1 MKIKRM
7 ITLFIAIAT
16 ALTMSACS
24 NEEKTDKNIKKEDDK
39 PIVEEQKDTVV
50 ATSVAV
56 VEILDKLGVKLA
68 GVPETSY
75 TLPDSTKEATKIGN
89 PMNPDMEIIK
99 SLNPTV
105 TVATDTLGQDYKNLF
120 ESNNIP
126 SIFLDL
132 DSVDGLKKSIKDLAK
147 RFNKVE
153 DGDKILKEL
162 EEKENSFKDSSK
174 SSQSAKNIMIVFAA
188 PGGVNMLATEESYIG
203 NLVKIVGGENV
214 VKETSGP
221 FVSYSREAL
230 SQMNPDKIIVMTH
243 AMPEKTEKEFKETL
257 NTDAAWKDI
266 KAVQDGKV
274 EFLDR
279 TYFGMSANLKVIE
292 ALDILSDIIYK

>member
-7 ITLFIAIAT
+7 ATLFIAIAT

-24 NEEKTDKNIKKEDDK
+24 NEEKTDKNIKKEDNK
-39 PIVEEQKDTVV
+39 PTVEEQKDTVV

-68 GVPETSY
+68 GVPDTSY

-126 SIFLDL
+126 SIFVDL

-153 DGDKILKEL
+153 AGDKILKEL

-174 SSQSAKNIMIVFAA
+174 SSKLAKNIMIVFAA

-203 NLVKIVGGENV
+203 NLVKIVGAENV

-221 FVSYSREAL
+221 FVSYSSEAL
-230 SQMNPDKIIVMTH
+230 SQMNPDKIIVMIH

-257 NTDAAWKDI
+257 STDAAWKNI

-279 TYFGMSANLKVIE
+279 TYFGMSANLKVVE
-292 ALDILSDIIYK
+292 ALDILSNIIYK

>member
-7 ITLFIAIAT
+7 TTLFIAIAT

-24 NEEKTDKNIKKEDDK
+24 NEEKTDKNIKKEDNK
-39 PIVEEQKDTVV
+39 PTVEEQKDTVV

-68 GVPETSY
+68 GVPDTSY

-126 SIFLDL
+126 SIFVDL

-153 DGDKILKEL
+153 AGDKILKEL

-174 SSQSAKNIMIVFAA
+174 SSKSAKNIMIVFAA

-203 NLVKIVGGENV
+203 NLVKIVGAENV

-221 FVSYSREAL
+221 FVSYSSEAL
-230 SQMNPDKIIVMTH
+230 SQMNPDKIIVMIH

-257 NTDAAWKDI
+257 STDAAWKNI

-279 TYFGMSANLKVIE
+279 TYFGMSANLKVVE

>member
-126 SIFLDL
+126 SIFVDL

-257 NTDAAWKDI
+257 NTDAAWKNI
-266 KAVQDGKV
+266 KAVKDGKV

-279 TYFGMSANLKVIE
+279 TYFGMSANLKIIE

>member
-126 SIFLDL
+126 SIFVDL

-257 NTDAAWKDI
+257 NTDAAWKNI
-266 KAVQDGKV
+266 KAVKDGKV

>member
-126 SIFLDL
+126 SIFVDL

>member
-7 ITLFIAIAT
+7 TTLFIAIAT

-24 NEEKTDKNIKKEDDK
+24 NEEKTDKNIKKEDNK

-126 SIFLDL
+126 SIFVDL

-153 DGDKILKEL
+153 AGDKILKEL

-188 PGGVNMLATEESYIG
+188 PGGVNMLATEESYVG
-203 NLVKIVGGENV
+203 NLVKIVGAENV

-221 FVSYSREAL
+221 FVSYSSEAL

-257 NTDAAWKDI
+257 NTDAAWKNI

>member
-75 TLPDSTKEATKIGN
+75 PLPDSTKEATKIGN

-126 SIFLDL
+126 SIFVDL